1 MREDSM
7 PAAVSARALMAVQR
21 LPAPDRWR
29 DASRANSQHARSVR
43 VSRYRVH
50 VPYGAGGVG
59 E

>member
-21 LPAPDRWR
+21 LPAIDRWP
-29 DASRANSQHARSVR
+29 DPSRANSQHAWSVR
-43 VSRYRVH
+43 
-50 VPYGAGGVG
+50 